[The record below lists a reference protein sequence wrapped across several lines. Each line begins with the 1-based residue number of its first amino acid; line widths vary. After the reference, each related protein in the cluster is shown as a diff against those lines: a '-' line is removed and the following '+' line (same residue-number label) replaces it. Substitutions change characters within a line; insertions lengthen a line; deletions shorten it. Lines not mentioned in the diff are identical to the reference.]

1 VRVYRHLLLLALT
14 SSATF
19 TSSATEMVQSKQHFD
34 DKFRQLEE
42 SLPTPNDYRNA
53 AGKLGIDYWQQQVDY
68 KINVTLD
75 EPKRRIQGEQVIT
88 YHINV
93 ERNKHV
99 TSARLH
105 IADAWQ
111 YIEVAPASK

>member
-1 VRVYRHLLLLALT
+1 MRVYRHQLLLALT

-53 AGKLGIDYWQQQVDY
+53 AGKPGIDYWQQQVDY